1 MMPAKTK
8 FSRRV
13 VTGID
18 EEGKSTIWL
27 DDQVPKAAIFD
38 ESKKGEIA
46 QVMWAT
52 DEVPSTI
59 GRHDPMVDWFPEHN
73 WFPETGVTFGVFTWQ
88 PGKGYPLHAS
98 ETIDVG
104 IILSGE
110 IELILERGST
120 ILRSGD
126 CFVQRATMHGW
137 RVQGDK
143 PCIFAAVFIAKK
155 QDEKDDHHRVS

>member
-1 MMPAKTK
+1 MIPKTK
-8 FSRRV
+8 FNRRV

-38 ESKKGEIA
+38 ESKEFA
-46 QVMWAT
+46 QVMWAV
-52 DEVPSTI
+52 DEVPSPI

-73 WFPETGVTFGVFTWQ
+73 WFPETGVTFSVFTWQ
-88 PGKGYPLHAS
+88 PGVEFPLHAS
-98 ETIDVG
+98 ETIDIG

-110 IELILERGST
+110 MELILEQGST
-120 ILRSGD
+120 ILRSGE
-126 CFVQRATMHGW
+126 CFIQRATMHGW

-143 PCIFAAVFIAKK
+143 PCTFVIVLIARK
-155 QDEKDDHHRVS
+155 QDEKADNQ